1 MCFPFIG
8 GKSPYSSRLSENQRD
23 SRENAA
29 AATTTTSAAVIG
41 EVTTANSAS
50 TSTTSLN
57 GDPLTYEDP
66 AKLHHQLRQKERELK
81 KREEE
86 NQSLR
91 EQLISKVRDE
101 EKFFTNYYRHRH
113 SPRITVSM
121 II

>member
-23 SRENAA
+23 SRENVADA
-29 AATTTTSAAVIG
+29 TTTSAAVVG
-41 EVTTANSAS
+41 ETTTANSAS

-91 EQLISKVRDE
+91 EQLISKVRD
-101 EKFFTNYYRHRH
+101 
-113 SPRITVSM
+113 
-121 II
+121 